1 MTSGTS
7 GAGTATLPEHLR
19 SIPFL
24 VGVRVT
30 RSLVLYVCIVDRCL
44 SFCPFSFGH
53 PSIYGFWLPL
63 LYLQNVLKE
72 VMIYNSTNINNT
84 NICRR
89 GCRLWFETCKQI
101 WRNQT
106 IWWCPL
112 RFLRKKRCSI
122 RLYSHSSL
130 LSLFTVFRLMTD
142 FVCLY
147 TYEFL

>member
-1 MTSGTS
+1 MDTTMIWLIAMEYLCQKWPRICSTSRFFPHSWLITGFITRLTRRV
-7 GAGTATLPEHLR
+7 ALVEQELLPEHLR

-44 SFCPFSFGH
+44 SFCSFSFGH
-53 PSIYGFWLPL
+53 FVGCPSIYGFWLPL

-72 VMIYNSTNINNT
+72 VMIYSSTNINNT
-84 NICRR
+84 NIWRR

-106 IWWCPL
+106 G
-112 RFLRKKRCSI
+112 
-122 RLYSHSSL
+122 
-130 LSLFTVFRLMTD
+130 
-142 FVCLY
+142 
-147 TYEFL
+147 